1 MKDSG
6 RRRSPNDSCLKNRR
20 STTGTKLDTTTTA
33 TTVAATTVLP
43 LYVYFWSSNID
54 NYSNYFTL
62 MVDMRYVPRFCRPK
76 LIQQNLCAAQR

>member
-20 STTGTKLDTTTTA
+20 STTGTKLDTTTA
-33 TTVAATTVLP
+33 TTVAATAVLP
-43 LYVYFWSSNID
+43 LYVYFWSSSID
-54 NYSNYFTL
+54 KYSNYFTL